1 MPAAFPSNILRYTTR
16 PWSERPQKFIIVFC
30 MNIIRSIGSL
40 GKKLGYS
47 LILIILSLTSSR
59 LAWSFNFFDLFEIG
73 SAYLT
78 HLTIHEM
85 GHQIVA
91 DEVGATNHKITFF
104 TEKKGDFYLGLSTYD
119 SIPSES
125 RLPYAMGGE
134 RMNSISYEYHLA
146 AYRRNPTTFNKT
158 MLFFDT
164 TSFLGYT
171 LLANYVNPD
180 NKGYDP
186 TLIRTE
192 IGMSKELM
200 LSFVLTKTALN
211 TWRIFHPEMRWTPVL
226 ESDFES
232 VKFKLVYCF

>member
-1 MPAAFPSNILRYTTR
+1 MPAAFHSNFLRQANQ
-16 PWSERPQKFIIVFC
+16 PCPEGPQNVFC
-30 MNIIRSIGSL
+30 MNKIRSIGPF

-47 LILIILSLTSSR
+47 LILIIITLTSSR
-59 LAWSFNFFDLFEIG
+59 SAWSFNFFDLIEIG

-91 DEVGATNHKITFF
+91 DQVGATNHKITFF
-104 TEKKGDFYLGLSTYD
+104 TEKKGEFYLGLSTFD

-134 RMNSISYEYHLA
+134 RMTTISYEYNLA
-146 AYRRNPTTFNKT
+146 AYRRNPTLFNKT

-180 NKGYDP
+180 NRGYDP

-211 TWRIFHPEMRWTPVL
+211 TWRIFHPEMRWAPVL
-226 ESDFES
+226 ESDFDS
-232 VKFKLVYCF
+232 VRFKLVYRF

>member
-1 MPAAFPSNILRYTTR
+1 MPDAFHSNILKYADKPPDR
-16 PWSERPQKFIIVFC
+16 PPKTVIQSCLNKIQP
-30 MNIIRSIGSL
+30 MGPL
-40 GKKLGYS
+40 PKKLGYS
-47 LILIILSLTSSR
+47 LILIIISLTSNR
-59 LAWSFNFFDLFEIG
+59 LAWSFNLFDLFEIG

-146 AYRRNPTTFNKT
+146 AYRRNPTIFNKT

-211 TWRIFHPEMRWTPVL
+211 TWRIYHPEMRWTPVL